1 MNNLPIIG
9 ISIIFPFSFNLLLT
23 YLLIKLA
30 HHKAWYDDVDH
41 RKIHTGD
48 IPRIGGVGVFIASL
62 TSILILLGLAG
73 RSPLLSAAELNTSLS
88 SCIVLLIG
96 LALIQSV
103 GLLDDFANLRPLY
116 KLYGQLLAAL
126 IVVGT
131 GHYFQSLYFP
141 FFDVVIPL
149 GISGP
154 LLTFLWILGVTNAVN
169 LIDGMD
175 GLSGTV
181 SLVAALFLALG
192 SAAAGNFLP
201 ALFAFAV
208 VGALTSF
215 LLFNLPPAKLF
226 MGDSGSLFLGF
237 FLSALPLFA
246 FTSQTT
252 SQTNGR
258 ALPFAMS
265 LVFIP
270 ILDTLGAIVR
280 RKRKK
285 IPLHAPDQEHLH
297 HKLLNFGWSNRLI
310 LTVIAL
316 SSFLLASVAY
326 LWLVS
331 GSRLMSY
338 VLSLLWAAAVA
349 CFFVL
354 HKLNKVHK
362 GESVREPA
370 PDHAPD
376 EPTSEK
382 L

>member
-1 MNNLPIIG
+1 MIMNNLPIIG

-30 HHKAWYDDVDH
+30 HHKEWYDDVDH

-73 RSPLLSAAELNTSLS
+73 RSPLLSGAELNTSLS
-88 SCIVLLIG
+88 SCIVLLIS
-96 LALIQSV
+96 LALIHSV

-116 KLYGQLLAAL
+116 KLYGQVLAAL

-131 GHYFQSLYFP
+131 GHHFQSLYFP
-141 FFDVVIPL
+141 FFDVVMPL

-154 LLTFLWILGVTNAVN
+154 VLTFLWILGVTNAVN
-169 LIDGMD
+169 LIDGLD
-175 GLSGTV
+175 GLSSTV
-181 SLVAALFLALG
+181 SIVAALFLAFG
-192 SAAAGNFLP
+192 AAATGNFLP
-201 ALFAFAV
+201 ALFAFAM
-208 VGALTSF
+208 VGALVSF

-226 MGDSGSLFLGF
+226 MGDSGSMFLGF

-246 FTSQTT
+246 FTSQN
-252 SQTNGR
+252 NGR

-280 RKRKK
+280 RKRKG